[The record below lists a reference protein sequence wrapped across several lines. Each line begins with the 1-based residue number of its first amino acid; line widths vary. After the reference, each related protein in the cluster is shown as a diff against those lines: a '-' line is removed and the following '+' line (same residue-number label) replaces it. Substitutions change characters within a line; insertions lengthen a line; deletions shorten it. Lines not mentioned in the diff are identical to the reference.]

1 MPHFFEDIGRRHPE
15 KLEGFKFDNAPP
27 WLRSKILAH
36 IWNNGIWVGVTAFI
50 VVPIFMKQSI
60 QEQLTVS
67 SRNILQSAEAFLVPY
82 KEIFQFVEDIVSIKI
97 NYALSS
103 RDKSLANTLVHLG
116 LAASFITGLGASA
129 LAAILGVFPR
139 VLQALTNPG
148 LHNDLSLY
156 PNCNIVEATKDSD
169 DLIRPYWQIEVW
181 KFLGTQVVSGRSK
194 PNFTPFFGFVRI
206 CTSIRKTT
214 TTSQYL
220 LALCS
225 AHSNMTRTAG
235 SWRLGSEHCL

>member
-1 MPHFFEDIGRRHPE
+1 MKCAATQHSHLSIAMPMEMKCLVFRVRAASVSSQARHVAPLDPKKPTAATPPHIKQAGTTCISHSYSFCYPRSFFLPHFFEDIGRRHPE

-36 IWNNGIWVGVTAFI
+36 IWNQGIWVGVTAFI

-103 RDKSLANTLVHLG
+103 RD
-116 LAASFITGLGASA
+116 
-129 LAAILGVFPR
+129 
-139 VLQALTNPG
+139 
-148 LHNDLSLY
+148 
-156 PNCNIVEATKDSD
+156 
-169 DLIRPYWQIEVW
+169 
-181 KFLGTQVVSGRSK
+181 
-194 PNFTPFFGFVRI
+194 
-206 CTSIRKTT
+206 
-214 TTSQYL
+214 
-220 LALCS
+220 
-225 AHSNMTRTAG
+225 
-235 SWRLGSEHCL
+235 